1 MANVLIHYVQ
11 QKLPQF
17 TNNQLPVLNNVEN
30 TPGLT
35 LDTDI
40 DVFEEIVDESDN
52 SDNDSGSETEL
63 DCFPSDD
70 EYDFDN
76 LNQLLR
82 KATDI
87 ESDEEDEEND
97 INDIDKVNDAFFE

>member
-1 MANVLIHYVQ
+1 MNQITLTMTVA
-11 QKLPQF
+11 QKQ
-17 TNNQLPVLNNVEN
+17 
-30 TPGLT
+30 
-35 LDTDI
+35 I
-40 DVFEEIVDESDN
+40 
-52 SDNDSGSETEL
+52 L

-70 EYDFDN
+70 EYDFDH

-87 ESDEEDEEND
+87 ESDEEDEEHD

>member
-1 MANVLIHYVQ
+1 MLLSPLSNKKAIFPEYELFSANYTL
-11 QKLPQF
+11 F
-17 TNNQLPVLNNVEN
+17 TNR
-30 TPGLT
+30 
-35 LDTDI
+35 
-40 DVFEEIVDESDN
+40 

-97 INDIDKVNDAFFE
+97 INDIDKVNE